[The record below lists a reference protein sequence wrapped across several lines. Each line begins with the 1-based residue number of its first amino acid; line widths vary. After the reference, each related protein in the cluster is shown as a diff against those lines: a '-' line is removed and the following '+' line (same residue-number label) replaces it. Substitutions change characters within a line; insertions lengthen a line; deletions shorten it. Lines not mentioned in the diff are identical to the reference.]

1 MDYPCSIS
9 LSFNSRICTI
19 YLPLLPL
26 KRKRY
31 VFLKFEVHKIKGSK
45 NWKKN
50 PCKTIC
56 IQNGKYEAIKWPQNY
71 SWKNVNVCVFWWYVM
86 IGICRWGNISF
97 HKIQRYYGL
106 YSRDLTWFE
115 SKIIPALY
123 PILIYSDI
131 PLGKHL

>member
-31 VFLKFEVHKIKGSK
+31 VILKLEVHKIKGSK
-45 NWKKN
+45 NWKK
-50 PCKTIC
+50 KSL
-56 IQNGKYEAIKWPQNY
+56 QDYLYSKWKIWSNKMA
-71 SWKNVNVCVFWWYVM
+71 SKLLLEKNVNVCVFWWYVM

-97 HKIQRYYGL
+97 HKIQRYYGHIL
-106 YSRDLTWFE
+106 KGSNLIRIQNNSSIISYFDLFWYTVM
-115 SKIIPALY
+115 
-123 PILIYSDI
+123 
-131 PLGKHL
+131 

>member
-97 HKIQRYYGL
+97 HKIQRYYGHIL
-106 YSRDLTWFE
+106 KGSNLIRIQNNSSIISYFDLFWYTVM
-115 SKIIPALY
+115 
-123 PILIYSDI
+123 
-131 PLGKHL
+131 